1 VKTAVSNPPMN
12 ADAQAAALRLLFVR
26 RLWAVRVCQ
35 AWHRTSEVKVLAPG
49 SRGAEG

>member
-1 VKTAVSNPPMN
+1 MPTGKPASNL
-12 ADAQAAALRLLFVR
+12 ALRGTR
-26 RLWAVRVCQ
+26 RKRRAPELRRVCQ